1 MGLDENNNVALDEDK
16 ILGVKIELLS
26 KEKLSREYRIL
37 YYRNK
42 EVRQLLQ
49 DYFNANA
56 DLVESNEKY
65 NQQYLEIYN
74 DQK

>member
-42 EVRQLLQ
+42 EVR
-49 DYFNANA
+49 
-56 DLVESNEKY
+56 
-65 NQQYLEIYN
+65 
-74 DQK
+74 